1 MPTFLA
7 CQVEC
12 LNLNTNFLLFCDL
25 INRVI
30 FFGLIIFCYG
40 QFFISKTKYKQ
51 KGRNERKKNVVYSY
65 TNKKLD
71 YNNGVLR

>member
-30 FFGLIIFCYG
+30 FGLIIFCYG

-51 KGRNERKKNVVYSY
+51 KGRKERKTWCTLIQTKSWIITMEY
-65 TNKKLD
+65 
-71 YNNGVLR
+71 